1 MTDLT
6 KNLSGEAAQMVQQML
21 AYRCPQY
28 DQLPAITL
36 YSDQV
41 TDALNYFL
49 SPLWPG
55 QEHTVTAAMINNYV
69 KQRVISPPVKK
80 RYDREQLARLYC
92 ICLLKHVFTLSEIRS
107 LMAIQTRTY
116 PFPVAYDYFCVELEK
131 ALEATFST
139 RDFSASPSATRVTA
153 ESELVR
159 SAALS
164 VAHRLFTEKFLQF
177 YDLEG

>member
-1 MTDLT
+1 MSDT
-6 KNLSGEAAQMVQQML
+6 AQAVIDQML
-21 AYRCPQY
+21 AYRCPRY

-41 TDALNYFL
+41 IDALNYFL

-55 QEHTVTAAMINNYV
+55 KEHTVTAAMINNYV
-69 KQRVISPPVKK
+69 KQKVIAPPQKK

-92 ICLLKHVFTLSEIRS
+92 ICLLKHVFTISEIRS

-116 PFPVAYDYFCVELEK
+116 PFDVAYKYFCVELEK
-131 ALEATFST
+131 ALAATFST
-139 RDFSASPSATRVTA
+139 RDFSAPPSATKVTP

-164 VAHRLFTEKFLQF
+164 VAHRLFTEKFLQL
-177 YDLEG
+177 YDLEEA